1 MMRPEVIAQAVVN
14 AILLPANATV
24 EELKILPTA
33 GTL

>member
-1 MMRPEVIAQAVVN
+1 MMKPETVAQAVVQ

-24 EELKILPTA
+24 ESLELLPTA

>member
-1 MMRPEVIAQAVVN
+1 MISPAAVAQAVLQ

-24 EELKILPTA
+24 EALEILPTA

>member
-1 MMRPEVIAQAVVN
+1 VQ

-24 EELKILPTA
+24 ESLEILPIA